1 MVFIFEKHGII
12 FMIKF
17 SVKCLLKSKG
27 DNMNKI
33 LVVDDER
40 PIAEII
46 KYNLQ
51 KEGFEVQ
58 TAYDGDEAIKTV
70 HRMKPELVILDIML
84 PKKNGFD
91 VLKEIRMEYVM
102 PVIMLTA
109 KEEENDK
116 ITGLELGADDYITKP
131 FSNKELVARV
141 RANLRRVKLSK
152 VDEEMKFKII
162 TVGNLT
168 IDMNTYE
175 VFKNEEIIDLTNRE
189 FDLLKYLFQNS
200 DRVFNREHLLKEVW
214 GYEFGDLRTVDVTV
228 RRLREKIETEDDKYI
243 ITKRGTGYY
252 FKSR

>member
-1 MVFIFEKHGII
+1 MP
-12 FMIKF
+12 
-17 SVKCLLKSKG
+17 
-27 DNMNKI
+27 KI

-58 TAYDGDEAIKTV
+58 TAYDGEDALKMV
-70 HRMKPELVILDIML
+70 HKMNPELVILDIML
-84 PKKNGFD
+84 PKKNGFE
-91 VLKEIRMEYVM
+91 VLKEIRMEFVM

-141 RANLRRVKLSK
+141 RANLRRVKLSN
-152 VDEEMKFKII
+152 VNEGMKSKII
-162 TVGNLT
+162 NVGNLT

-175 VFKNEEIIDLTNRE
+175 VSKENKIIDLTNRE
-189 FDLLKYLFQNS
+189 FDLLKYLFQNT

-228 RRLREKIETEDDKYI
+228 RRLREKIETEEDKYI
-243 ITKRGTGYY
+243 VTKRGTGYY
-252 FKSR
+252 FKSK

>member
-1 MVFIFEKHGII
+1 MP
-12 FMIKF
+12 
-17 SVKCLLKSKG
+17 
-27 DNMNKI
+27 KI

-58 TAYDGDEAIKTV
+58 TVYDGEDALKMV
-70 HRMKPELVILDIML
+70 HKMNPELVILDIML
-84 PKKNGFD
+84 PKKNGFE

-141 RANLRRVKLSK
+141 RANLRRVKLSN
-152 VDEEMKFKII
+152 VSEEMKSKII
-162 TVGNLT
+162 NVGSLT

-175 VFKNEEIIDLTNRE
+175 VSRDNSIIDLTNRE

-228 RRLREKIETEDDKYI
+228 RRLREKIETDDDKYI

>member
-1 MVFIFEKHGII
+1 MP
-12 FMIKF
+12 
-17 SVKCLLKSKG
+17 
-27 DNMNKI
+27 KI

-58 TAYDGDEAIKTV
+58 TAYDGDEAIKMV
-70 HRMKPELVILDIML
+70 HKMNPELVILDIML
-84 PKKNGFD
+84 PKKNGFE
-91 VLKEIRMEYVM
+91 VLKEIRIQYVM

-131 FSNKELVARV
+131 FSNKELIARV
-141 RANLRRVKLSK
+141 RANLRRVKLSN
-152 VDEEMKFKII
+152 VNEEMKSKII
-162 TVGNLT
+162 DIGNLI

-175 VFKNEEIIDLTNRE
+175 VSRDNQIIDLTNRE
-189 FDLLKYLFQNS
+189 FDLLKYMFLNA

-228 RRLREKIETEDDKYI
+228 RRLREKIETEEDKYI

>member
-1 MVFIFEKHGII
+1 MINIIIEVIFLCH
-12 FMIKF
+12 
-17 SVKCLLKSKG
+17 
-27 DNMNKI
+27 KI

-51 KEGFEVQ
+51 KEGYEVQ
-58 TAYDGDEAIKTV
+58 TVYDGEDAIKMV
-70 HRMKPELVILDIML
+70 HKMKPELVILDIML
-84 PKKNGFD
+84 PRKNGLD

-131 FSNKELVARV
+131 FSTKEVVARV
-141 RANLRRVKLSK
+141 KANIRRVKLSK
-152 VDEEMKFKII
+152 VEEEMKSKII

-175 VFKNEEIIDLTNRE
+175 ISKDSVIIDLTNRE
-189 FDLLKYLFQNS
+189 FDLLKYLFQNG
-200 DRVFNREHLLKEVW
+200 DRVFSREHLLKEVW

-228 RRLREKIETEDDKYI
+228 RRLREKIETEEDKYI
-243 ITKRGTGYY
+243 ITKRGIGYY